1 MIVTGG
7 LRKLFLTELR
17 RQWTVAACF
26 IPGGL
31 ALLTT
36 FMLFV
41 TLRFQKVY
49 DVARQA
55 VQMNLTLV
63 VPLAACLFT
72 IGAVSLDI
80 KEGWLRTV
88 LIRPVSRQQYLLVKL
103 TALYC
108 SVVITLIVA
117 GVVPNFVV
125 AAFFVNVPV
134 QFDLGF
140 VLVVHTLL
148 LLQAALLVSILVFF
162 SCWMPGFSN
171 VAVLALWA
179 MISSIVGDY
188 IQMVRW
194 MDRWLVT
201 LKEYFFP
208 SGFSDAINAVI
219 SKTGTPVAEL
229 SWGIAALALA
239 LAAGFWSI
247 TKIQVDKSSE

>member
-1 MIVTGG
+1 MTGG

-17 RQWTVAACF
+17 RQWTIAACF
-26 IPGGL
+26 IPVGL
-31 ALLTT
+31 AVLTT

-41 TLRFQKVY
+41 TLHFQKNF

-72 IGAVSLDI
+72 IGAVSVDV
-80 KEGWLRTV
+80 KEGWLRTL

-103 TALYC
+103 AALYC
-108 SVVITLIVA
+108 SVVITVIVA

-125 AAFFVNVPV
+125 AAFFVKVPV
-134 QFDLGF
+134 QFDLGA
-140 VLVVHTLL
+140 VLAVHVLL

-162 SCWMPGFSN
+162 SCWLPGVSN
-171 VAVLALWA
+171 VAVLAMWA

-188 IQMVRW
+188 IQMVHW
-194 MDRWLVT
+194 MDKWLVT
-201 LKEYFFP
+201 LKDYFFP
-208 SGFSDAINAVI
+208 SGFSDALNAVT
-219 SKTGTPVAEL
+219 SKMGTPVAEI
-229 SWGIAALALA
+229 SWGIAALAFT
-239 LAAGFWSI
+239 LAAAFWSI